1 MNISGH
7 DILAILPLIVTGGSI
22 VILMTVIAIIRN
34 HTLTFI
40 LTLFSL
46 AASLFTI
53 FFFHESQ
60 SRQVTQLLV
69 IDGYAKYFL
78 VLIYFTT
85 LIITFQSYA
94 YMKHKKTVIE
104 EYYIFLLSAL
114 LGSGVLVC
122 SNNFASLFIGIEL
135 LSISLYVLIAYVGS
149 KQNIEAGIKYF
160 VTTAVAMTFLLFGM
174 ALIYGSTKTLEF
186 KGIST
191 VISGSNQPIPRMF
204 LMGAGMFLIGLF
216 FKLAVVPFHF
226 WIPDVFE
233 GSPAPV
239 TGFLATVSKG
249 SVFAVLAR
257 YFSAIDITSNSSAF
271 YMFAG
276 IAVVSMFLGNITAL
290 LQNNVKR
297 ILAYSSIG
305 HFGYLLITV
314 IAGGAIGLAA
324 SAFYLTAYF
333 ITTLTAFSIITFLS
347 NSESEF
353 ENIEDYK
360 GLAFRRPF
368 FAAGLTVAL
377 LSLAGIPLTAG
388 FIAKFYVITAGAKMQ
403 LWILLAILVINSVI
417 GLFYYLR
424 IAIYLYVHE
433 KPEQAL
439 QKTSHEPRVTS
450 TELSYSWMG
459 GITFVILFFSLFYL
473 GIWPATIIR
482 LILTLTKSMG

>member
-7 DILAILPLIVTGGSI
+7 DILAILPLIITGGSI
-22 VILMTVIAIIRN
+22 VILMTMIAVFRN

-40 LTLFSL
+40 GTLFSIIV
-46 AASLFTI
+46 SLFMI

-60 SRQVTQLLV
+60 SRQVTKLLV
-69 IDGYAKYFL
+69 VDGYARYFL
-78 VLIYFTT
+78 VLIYCTT
-85 LIITFQSYA
+85 LIITLQSYA
-94 YMKHKKTVIE
+94 YMKNKKTVRE
-104 EYYIFLLSAL
+104 EYYIFLLTAL

-135 LSISLYVLIAYVGS
+135 LSISLYILIAYTGS

-160 VTTAVAMTFLLFGM
+160 VSTAIAMSFLLFGM
-174 ALIYGSTKTLEF
+174 ALIYGSTKTMQF
-186 KGIST
+186 NGVST
-191 VISGSNQPIPRMF
+191 IVSGSNQPVPKMF

-233 GSPAPV
+233 GSSAPV
-239 TGFLATVSKG
+239 TSFLATVSKG

-257 YFSAIDITSNSSAF
+257 YFSAIDITSDNSAF
-271 YMFAG
+271 YIFAG

-297 ILAYSSIG
+297 ILAYSSISQ
-305 HFGYLLITV
+305 FGYLLITV
-314 IAGGAIGLAA
+314 IAGGAIGLGA

-347 NSESEF
+347 SGDSEF
-353 ENIEDYK
+353 ENIEDYR
-360 GLAFRRPF
+360 GLAFRHPF
-368 FAAGLTVAL
+368 FAAGLTVAM

-388 FIAKFYVITAGAKMQ
+388 FIAKFYIITAGAKMQ

-424 IAIYLYVHE
+424 LTVYLYLPDE
-433 KPEQAL
+433 TQPAIQKP
-439 QKTSHEPRVTS
+439 SH
-450 TELSYSWMG
+450 ELSYSWMG
-459 GITFVILFFSLFYL
+459 GMSFAILFAFVLYL
-473 GIWPATIIR
+473 GIWPGSIIQ
-482 LILTLTKSMG
+482 LILTITNLST